1 MLQNRRVKFL
11 LKPLGNLDF
20 LDPIVNS
27 SLPFRLHA
35 AYLSITVV
43 IIEEE
48 ITSTCSYRLRAW
60 EGFTS
65 PDTEQLLLPVL
76 VCGATTTENIIRST
90 WQTRRFPDE
99 PRANS
104 FEVSLVGC

>member
-1 MLQNRRVKFL
+1 MKFL

-43 IIEEE
+43 ITEEE
-48 ITSTCSYRLRAW
+48 ITSTCSYGLRAC
-60 EGFTS
+60 

-90 WQTRRFPDE
+90 WQTPGFPDE